1 MSVLP
6 RQGTVSYFGCCC
18 SVFGLAASSARLAI
32 HASYSGV
39 PRRGGVSAG
48 RPPIACG
55 IKSPTCTLLQDG
67 SDRTVRQRNADLI
80 AFATRLIS
88 DLCRRIVALGGQRG
102 PATEGSTQ
110 PVTTQITHS
119 AGTNP
124 ATAAYRA
131 YFKNRETAM
140 KIAKIVLAG
149 PAALTIS
156 SAALAQQAL
165 TGTVTKVDRINGIV
179 AIQQTQSGTIG
190 ANTGGATE

>member
-1 MSVLP
+1 VRITQLHATKVDSSQSRSSRSRAFDRRPLNLVALRDETRPAVVSVLP

-88 DLCRRIVALGGQRG
+88 IYAVGLWHPADSVAPRPKVRR
-102 PATEGSTQ
+102 
-110 PVTTQITHS
+110 
-119 AGTNP
+119 
-124 ATAAYRA
+124 
-131 YFKNRETAM
+131 NR
-140 KIAKIVLAG
+140 
-149 PAALTIS
+149 
-156 SAALAQQAL
+156 
-165 TGTVTKVDRINGIV
+165 
-179 AIQQTQSGTIG
+179 
-190 ANTGGATE
+190 